1 MGIAGP
7 SCQHYKETLELW
19 LCWCMSSLLLGGD
32 SGSVSESGKQA
43 CAHHCDVIPFGCAY
57 RSLDLSDNALGEK
70 GVRACGAA
78 IESQVRPGS
87 LLMLYCVGLP
97 LL

>member
-1 MGIAGP
+1 MTALSALAG
-7 SCQHYKETLELW
+7 K
-19 LCWCMSSLLLGGD
+19 
-32 SGSVSESGKQA
+32 GKQA
-43 CAHHCDVIPFGCAY
+43 CAHHCDVILFGRAC

-87 LLMLYCVGLP
+87 LLMLCCVCLP